1 MSAFVTDGP
10 AWPDNA
16 LPLTGERTI
25 PGLAEE
31 NYWFRRH
38 EVVYQRLA
46 DRCAGRD
53 VLEAGCGEGYGADL
67 IADVARRVI
76 GLDYDESAV
85 AHVRAR
91 YPRVEMQH
99 GNLAALPLPDA
110 AVDVVVNFQVIE
122 HLWDQGQFVAECLRV
137 LRPGGV
143 LLMSTPNRITFS
155 PGRDTPIN
163 PFHTREL
170 NAAELTELLH
180 AAGFR
185 IEGDATGCFTAARLA
200 ELDARHGGSII
211 DAQIAR
217 ALADAPWPADLLADV
232 ASVTTDD
239 FDLVEA
245 ADATTGTSMKASIWW
260 RSRCGRDDAP
270 SRYPGLF
277 TLVLHTHLPWLAH
290 HGRWPVGEEW
300 LYQSWSA
307 AYLPL
312 MRVLRTLAAEDRHHL
327 LTLGMTPVVTAQLDD
342 PYCLSGMHHWL
353 ANWRLRALEATT
365 LRDPLREFGV
375 REHDRGRSRARRVRY
390 AVAPRRQPA
399 AA

>member
-1 MSAFVTDGP
+1 MSAFVTNGP
-10 AWPDNA
+10 LGDDA

-38 EVVYQRLA
+38 EVVYERLA
-46 DRCAGRD
+46 GRCADRD

-67 IADVARRVI
+67 IAGVARRVI

-91 YPRVEMQH
+91 YPRVEMLH
-99 GNLAALPLPDA
+99 GNLAELPLPDG

-122 HLWDQGQFVAECLRV
+122 HLWDQGQFVAECYRV

-170 NAAELTELLH
+170 NAAEMTELLT
-180 AAGFR
+180 AAGFSL
-185 IEGDATGCFTAARLA
+185 ESMLGVFHGPGLA

-217 ALADAPWPADLLADV
+217 AVANAPWSEDLLADV
-232 ASVTTDD
+232 ASVTIDD
-239 FDLVEA
+239 FDL
-245 ADATTGTSMKASIWW
+245 T
-260 RSRCGRDDAP
+260 DDKDIDD
-270 SRYPGLF
+270 SLD
-277 TLVLHTHLPWLAH
+277 LVAI
-290 HGRWPVGEEW
+290 
-300 LYQSWSA
+300 A
-307 AYLPL
+307 
-312 MRVLRTLAAEDRHHL
+312 
-327 LTLGMTPVVTAQLDD
+327 
-342 PYCLSGMHHWL
+342 
-353 ANWRLRALEATT
+353 
-365 LRDPLREFGV
+365 V
-375 REHDRGRSRARRVRY
+375 R
-390 AVAPRRQPA
+390 P
-399 AA
+399 